1 MATQALGESPDAVP
15 PVPGDAATLFKSLIE
30 SSLHP
35 LALYE
40 LDTMVICYANL
51 GMVLLTGL
59 PRESLPGRKM
69 TDLFVRPSKPSGR
82 PWEDCLLI
90 GEFSLHRPNNEQR
103 TILAR
108 TERVPLA
115 GGRYGQFMAW
125 DVTDEATRQREMAY
139 RATHDTLTGLSNE
152 AAVLGYLAQTLRHL
166 STDKTLSVAVIYLD
180 LNGFKKINDTHG
192 HQIGDT
198 ILALAAQRLDSVTRA
213 GDMAAR
219 LHGDE
224 FLLVCTVNNTIHAA
238 HIVDRVRTALREP
251 YEIDGL
257 VVRAPASIGVA
268 VAVEPGTQA
277 EALIRCADQRMYMDK
292 RLAKRRIA

>member
-1 MATQALGESPDAVP
+1 MASQALGEGQNAAPLP
-15 PVPGDAATLFKSLIE
+15 TGDPARLFESLIE

-40 LDTMVICYANL
+40 LDTMVVRYANL
-51 GMVLLTGL
+51 GMVLLTKL
-59 PRESLPGRKM
+59 PRESLPGRLM
-69 TDLFVRPSKPSGR
+69 TDLFVRSSPPSGR
-82 PWEDCLLI
+82 PWEDCLLT
-90 GEFSLHRPNNEQR
+90 GELTLHRPTGEQR

-108 TERVPLA
+108 TERVPIA

-166 STDKTLSVAVIYLD
+166 NTDKTLSVAVIYLD

-192 HQIGDT
+192 HQVGDA

-238 HIVDRVRTALREP
+238 HIVDRVRAALGEP
-251 YEIDGL
+251 YEVDGL
-257 VVRAPASIGVA
+257 VIRAPASIGVA
-268 VAVEPGTQA
+268 VAIEPGTQA
-277 EALIRCADQRMYMDK
+277 EALIRCADQRMYADK